1 MSHDERR
8 IEDRRKMK
16 ALISEERRMRDRR
29 KEMAEEAGKSAIHAI
44 NEFRKR
50 QKHTLGMIH
59 PSGHIVIEEV

>member
-1 MSHDERR
+1 MSHEERR
-8 IEDRRKMK
+8 IEERRKHEQHTEIDRR
-16 ALISEERRMRDRR
+16 LCERR
-29 KEMAEEAGKSAIHAI
+29 KAIAEDAGKSAIHAI